1 MCSRPSRFG
10 LVRREGERLFVRRL
24 SQQSRCTMSGTIV
37 LSVSVR
43 PDHGGSR
50 WPTDD
55 VRFGSKADISAMLI
69 HVRFTPKSG
78 HWLNASGCPLCARN
92 GLMRCNKIPS
102 LILNRRLSTSL
113 SVKKGWIIGGYFA
126 AAIAICARSSM
137 ISAWVP
143 ALVRRHPT
151 YSPLRRL
158 AKLTRG
164 LQSRRNPRPRSFMYL
179 RGQTTPVTSCPP
191 ICRTRSGTLMTRN
204 STNCYPW

>member
-92 GLMRCNKIPS
+92 GLMRCSNSEP
-102 LILNRRLSTSL
+102 
-113 SVKKGWIIGGYFA
+113 YPE
-126 AAIAICARSSM
+126 
-137 ISAWVP
+137 P
-143 ALVRRHPT
+143 ALVNVSFSQKRVDNRWVFC
-151 YSPLRRL
+151 
-158 AKLTRG
+158 
-164 LQSRRNPRPRSFMYL
+164 SRDCDL
-179 RGQTTPVTSCPP
+179 CTQ
-191 ICRTRSGTLMTRN
+191 
-204 STNCYPW
+204 